1 MLSLILWL
9 KERTF
14 CTYFEAFKAVL
25 PAGVTH
31 KTVVTY
37 TSVDG
42 ADEELMN
49 GDEKQF
55 MNIAQN
61 MTAELLKVRQELTEL
76 SGLSDAKTQKI
87 AAEIVDELTENMKN
101 K

>member
-1 MLSLILWL
+1 
-9 KERTF
+9 
-14 CTYFEAFKAVL
+14 
-25 PAGVTH
+25 
-31 KTVVTY
+31 
-37 TSVDG
+37 
-42 ADEELMN
+42 MN

-61 MTAELLKVRQELTEL
+61 MTAELLKVQQELTEL